1 MERKWRFKDLL
12 ESDWFKGGIDGKVVN
27 IRDFSSIKLCE
38 ILSKKKLMCV
48 LALHFKKQKSVKDP
62 KFFLKKKKRRSLMI
76 TSVEENKKKKKRIKR
91 QTLEKN
97 MNIALGLLEKFN

>member
-62 KFFLKKKKRRSLMI
+62 KFFLKKKKKPNDNISRR
-76 TSVEENKKKKKRIKR
+76 KKKKKRLKR
-91 QTLEKN
+91 QTFEKN
-97 MNIALGLLEKFN
+97 MNIALGLLEKFI